1 MRLRARDIILSLQE
15 PKGMSALNVLP
26 GLISSIE
33 ESEGAS
39 VDVELDC
46 GGDALVA
53 RVTRKSVAELGL
65 RPGLRVHAIIK
76 SIAFDPDV
84 LGGAKP
90 ENM

>member
-15 PKGMSALNVLP
+15 PKGLSALNVLP

-39 VDVELDC
+39 VDVSSIAR
-46 GGDALVA
+46 GDALVA
-53 RVTRKSVAELGL
+53 RLTRKSVHELGL
-65 RPGLRVHAIIK
+65 RPGLPVHAIIK
-76 SIAFDPDV
+76 SIAFDPDA

>member
-1 MRLRARDIILSLQE
+1 LRARDIILSLQE

-65 RPGLRVHAIIK
+65 RPGLQVHAIIK
-76 SIAFDPDV
+76 SIAFDPDA